1 MAPSQSPSTISAV
14 KTLVV
19 PAVIS
24 LVIFLLLS
32 FVLLP
37 VWRRYR
43 SRYGQYLPL
52 NTLSER
58 TSSLR
63 HRIVGRLPSLGP
75 LATFLGGRSV
85 VFAPSSIAMDG
96 DLDDGEELD
105 YVVDDVDDAGAVRWF
120 ARLGRVQAANSDSTR
135 RLSREYVMPV
145 RSLRELV
152 TNSFGSLEE
161 GFMDDSDEDPS

>member
-1 MAPSQSPSTISAV
+1 MAPQQSPSTISAV

-85 VFAPSSIAMDG
+85 VFAPNSMAMDA

-105 YVVDDVDDAGAVRWF
+105 DVDDDMWF
-120 ARLGRVQAANSDSTR
+120 AMERHVPAAHTDSTR
-135 RLSREYVMPV
+135 RLSRD
-145 RSLRELV
+145 
-152 TNSFGSLEE
+152 LEE
-161 GFMDDSDEDPS
+161 GFMDDSDEGPS